1 MIESHAFAMAVFE
14 ISAAL
19 KDCVGAGPQ
28 ADIRVMMNKETMVR
42 YFFFIFF
49 LRVLIFTTNVRSF
62 DKCTCNRSIYPIY
75 EIRLANLIF
84 SK

>member
-49 LRVLIFTTNVRSF
+49 SVYLFLPQTFAVSTNA
-62 DKCTCNRSIYPIY
+62 
-75 EIRLANLIF
+75 LATVI
-84 SK
+84 